1 MFRQL
6 EIAIHQFAKRQMTW
20 FRGMERR
27 GFTIHWIDAMRP
39 MEEKVAEI
47 IGVTNSSL
55 L

>member
-1 MFRQL
+1 
-6 EIAIHQFAKRQMTW
+6 
-20 FRGMERR
+20 MERR